1 MGGRVD
7 NACVSGLGSAGGKM
21 VMLLDIDKLT
31 AGLLDSD
38 PMGIG
43 R

>member
-7 NACVSGLGSAGGKM
+7 NACVSGLGSAGSKM

-31 AGLLDSD
+31 AGLLDGD
-38 PMGIG
+38 QLGMG